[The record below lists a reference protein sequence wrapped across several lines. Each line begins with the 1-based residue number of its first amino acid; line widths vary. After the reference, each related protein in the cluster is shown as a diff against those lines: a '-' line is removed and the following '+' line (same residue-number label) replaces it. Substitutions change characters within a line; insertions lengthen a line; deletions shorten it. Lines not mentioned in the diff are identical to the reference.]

1 TNKVEEVL
9 LQLPKHFFH
18 EVCGIAEYENM
29 EMNDFIYQATKN
41 YVEHKKAEFILYE
54 RMQKGYQEMEPINL
68 KICSEA
74 FLAEAEAN
82 HTGNRSVIG
91 AWRRDQKKLR
101 GACRRACAAG
111 WVSTSR
117 D

>member
-1 TNKVEEVL
+1 NKVEEVL

-54 RMQKGYQEMEPINL
+54 RMQKGYQEMAPINL

-74 FLAEAEAN
+74 FLAEEEAN
-82 HTGNRSVIG
+82 HTGKRSVIG
-91 AWRRDQKKLR
+91 VWRDRKSPRLNSSH
-101 GACRRACAAG
+101 
-111 WVSTSR
+111 VSISYAVFC
-117 D
+117 